1 MSEKQSWQF
10 GSWWPFLYQPP
21 RLALAKAETY
31 LILLS
36 SISGRKSG
44 LEFAT
49 AVDGTSEWVRPED
62 VERFKV
68 EGEALLGKK
77 TNPSDAEK
85 GAHKTALSQLEV
97 MRLKQVNSESQ
108 TEQLQVVRPGEA
120 STAQLL
126 EKMN

>member
-1 MSEKQSWQF
+1 M
-10 GSWWPFLYQPP
+10 
-21 RLALAKAETY
+21 
-31 LILLS
+31 LS
-36 SISGRKSG
+36 SHRQSG

-49 AVDGTSEWVRPED
+49 AADGTSEWVRPED

-126 EKMN
+126 EKMNEMHVELKGITETTLEIKNNQQTSCCPSPAECIIF

>member
-1 MSEKQSWQF
+1 M
-10 GSWWPFLYQPP
+10 
-21 RLALAKAETY
+21 
-31 LILLS
+31 
-36 SISGRKSG
+36 
-44 LEFAT
+44 
-49 AVDGTSEWVRPED
+49 RPED

-126 EKMN
+126 EKMHEMQTELKGITTTLATKNDKQTGCACPTVCNIF